1 MCQFYQFQNGN
12 ELLLYSEA
20 MQTAA
25 RKNEFETIQLKFTEK
40 FKQQGQ
46 QLSMHEFTKFVNA
59 LESLHKKY
67 HGSL

>member
-1 MCQFYQFQNGN
+1 
-12 ELLLYSEA
+12 